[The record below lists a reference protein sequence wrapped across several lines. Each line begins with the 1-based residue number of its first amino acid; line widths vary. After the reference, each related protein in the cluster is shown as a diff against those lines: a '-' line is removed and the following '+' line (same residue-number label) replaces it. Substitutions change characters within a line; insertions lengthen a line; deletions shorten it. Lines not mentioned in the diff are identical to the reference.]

1 MLIKE
6 PRKDDYSVGENYWPG
21 IHLTVK
27 ETIMT
32 IDGKVTKFC
41 MIDYND
47 GSNADIMLNMIKETK
62 KADYTV
68 GENVLA
74 RYPSYSCEHKGLV

>member
-1 MLIKE
+1 
-6 PRKDDYSVGENYWPG
+6 
-21 IHLTVK
+21 
-27 ETIMT
+27 MT